1 MSMSSRALLVAALAL
16 SLAACG
22 RTTQTAEDAT
32 NDNAPEAVKVE
43 TPGTQAPAVA
53 TRRAE
58 PVDPRITVPAGTSFG
73 IKMKKDLDSGKN
85 QRGDQ
90 FKAKVTEDVVMNGR
104 VVIPAGSIIRGEVT
118 DVKAAKRGA
127 GQASM
132 TLDFN
137 MLMLPDNSS
146 QAISASMTQQTESQ
160 KKHNAAIIGGSAA
173 GGALLGK
180 LIGKDTK
187 AAVAGAVVGG
197 AIGTGVVM
205 GQNNGQVKIP
215 KGTEL
220 TIQLDKDIR
229 IAPQS

>member
-1 MSMSSRALLVAALAL
+1 MSMSSKAFLVAALAL

-22 RTTQTAEDAT
+22 RMDQTAEDAT

-43 TPGTQAPAVA
+43 APRVE

-58 PVDPRITVPAGTSFG
+58 PVVQMVTVPAGTSFG
-73 IKMKKDLDSGKN
+73 IKMKNTLDSGEN

-90 FKAKVTEDVVMNGR
+90 FRAKVTEDVRMNGR
-104 VVIPAGSIIRGEVT
+104 VVIPAGSVIRGEVK
-118 DVKAAKRGA
+118 DVQAAKRGA

-137 MLMLPDNSS
+137 VLMLPDNSS
-146 QAISASMTQQTESQ
+146 KAISASLTQQSESQ

-205 GQNNGQVKIP
+205 GQDKGQVKIP

-220 TIQLDKDIR
+220 MIQLDQDIR